1 MRRRDLVPFAGRKP
15 DKLLWSLVA
24 VVVLAAIAAGWTG
37 WSWWQAAHDSGLAR
51 ARTRDAVLHDAREA
65 LATLHTLDYRTAQQD
80 IDAWSSVTAS
90 DFHSDL
96 VVAGDDKVKE
106 LKEAELVSAPEVRD
120 VAVTELNERQHTARV
135 MATVRTEVSRAEHDT
150 QQRHSLLRVRLTRE
164 RGEWKISGV
173 QAAT

>member
-1 MRRRDLVPFAGRKP
+1 
-15 DKLLWSLVA
+15 KLLLSLVA

-65 LATLHTLDYRTAQQD
+65 LATLHTLDYRTAQSD

-90 DFHSDL
+90 DFDSDL

-106 LKEAELVSAPEVRD
+106 LKEAELVSSPEVRD
-120 VAVTELNERQHTARV
+120 IAVTELNGREHTARV
-135 MATVRTEVSRAEHDT
+135 MATLRTAVSRAEHG
-150 QQRHSLLRVRLTRE
+150 TR
-164 RGEWKISGV
+164 
-173 QAAT
+173 